1 MFIGIKKNILQR
13 RLNDIR
19 MNKPFDMEK
28 NERFALQTGD
38 AQSLFNSYM
47 FIAHTSAGEDLVIRL
62 TQHGSGENELLLIV
76 RTTDGLVLHQEQ
88 NVYTIEALPLQLTCE
103 EAGKTWRCT
112 FNGGL
117 FDQAG
122 KRYQV
127 VINALF
133 TATLPIY
140 DLVHSPNE
148 HTGLTTTFAHTGWDR
163 IRQLDFTKNQH
174 YEQQG
179 RMSGQ
184 ITIDGAARTM
194 TSWSAIR
201 THSMGQLVGTLDCH
215 LRLAVTTE
223 EGDSLMLS
231 LLIGSGVNSLYVG
244 YHTVRGKRKYA
255 TLTGY
260 RLMNYDH
267 CSNNGP
273 ERIKIYTEWSDG
285 RVFIIEG
292 TRGANM
298 VVTSADGRYKV
309 NEGLGELR
317 INNLPAYGLFEY
329 GFHTAA
335 APCSDYMLHDEG

>member
-1 MFIGIKKNILQR
+1 MFIGIKKNMLQR
-13 RLNDIR
+13 RLNGIR
-19 MNKPFDMEK
+19 VNKPFDMEEK
-28 NERFALQTGD
+28 ERFVLQTGEL
-38 AQSLFNSYM
+38 QLLLNSYL
-47 FIAHTSAGEDLVIRL
+47 FCAHTSAGEDLVIRI
-62 TQHGSGENELLLIV
+62 TQHGGGENELLLIL
-76 RTTDGLVLHQEQ
+76 RATDGRMFHQEQ
-88 NVYTIEALPLQLTCE
+88 NVYSIETLPLQLSCE

-117 FDQAG
+117 LDETG

-127 VINALF
+127 AINALF

-148 HTGLTTTFAHTGWDR
+148 HPGLTTTFARAGWGS

-179 RMSGQ
+179 RMSGE
-184 ITIDGAARTM
+184 ICIDGTVQTM
-194 TSWSAIR
+194 TDWSAIR
-201 THSMGQLVGTLDCH
+201 NHCMGELAGRLDCH
-215 LRLAVTTE
+215 LRVAVTTE
-223 EGDSLMLS
+223 EGDSLMVS
-231 LLIGSGVNSLYVG
+231 LLSGWGVNSLYVG
-244 YHTVRGKRKYA
+244 FHTVRGKRKYA

-267 CSNNGP
+267 CLNNGP

-292 TRGANM
+292 TREANV
-298 VVTSADGRYKV
+298 VVTSADGQYKV
-309 NEGLGELR
+309 NEGLGKLR

-329 GFHTAA
+329 GFHTVAG
-335 APCSDYMLHDEG
+335 PCPDYMLHDEG